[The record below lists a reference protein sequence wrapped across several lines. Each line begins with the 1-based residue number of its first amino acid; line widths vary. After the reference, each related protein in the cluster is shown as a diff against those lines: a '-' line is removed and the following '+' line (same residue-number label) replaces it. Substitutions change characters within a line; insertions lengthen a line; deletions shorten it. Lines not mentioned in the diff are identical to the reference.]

1 MNDRATR
8 VRVVGPL
15 ARYADG
21 FAAVLAQRGYA
32 PSSAAG
38 QLQLMAHVSRW
49 LVQRGLAGDDLTPTV
64 VEQFLQ
70 TRRAAGYGQ
79 WLSVRGMAPLLAYLR
94 RVGIAPVPPPV
105 LAKTP
110 VETLLAAYRVFLVE
124 ERGLAASTAGSYLC
138 VAQQFVSHCGVLD
151 HGDLSGLS
159 AVQVSEFVLANCQ
172 EPNAGSATNL
182 VVGLRA
188 LLRYLSWSAGITA
201 TGLAGAVPSAASW
214 PATTLPAPISPG
226 DARRL
231 LHACDRRT
239 TVGRRDFAVLTLM
252 LRLGLRVSEVAA
264 LELGDVDWRHG
275 EILVRGKGCRQE
287 RLPLPADVGEA
298 VAGWLHRGR
307 PQSSCTRV
315 FTTLLAPDG
324 ALTGKAVS
332 AIVARAAGRCR
343 VQASAHRLR
352 HTAASDL
359 LRAGASLPE
368 VGQVLRQTS
377 ILNTARYAKID
388 HAKLAAVALPWPG
401 GAR

>member
-1 MNDRATR
+1 MDDRAAR

-21 FAAVLAQRGYA
+21 FAAVLVQRGYA

-38 QLQLMAHVSRW
+38 QLQLMAHLSRW
-49 LVQRGLAGDDLTPTV
+49 LVQSGLAGSDVTASI

-70 TRRAAGYGQ
+70 ARRAAGYGQ

-94 RVGIAPVPPPV
+94 GVGLAPVPPPV

-124 ERGLAASTAGSYLC
+124 ERGLAASTASSYLS
-138 VAQQFVSHCGVLD
+138 VAQQFLSHLGASDRV
-151 HGDLSGLS
+151 DLSALS
-159 AVQVSEFVLANCQ
+159 AVQVSEFVLANCR
-172 EPNAGSATNL
+172 ERSGGSASIL

-188 LLRYLSWSAGITA
+188 LLRYLHLAGITP
-201 TGLAGAVPSAASW
+201 TGLVGAVPAAACW
-214 PATTLPAPISPG
+214 PATTLPTPISLG
-226 DARRL
+226 DANRL

-252 LRLGLRVSEVAA
+252 LRLGLRVSEVAV

-275 EILVRGKGCRQE
+275 EILVRGKGRRQE
-287 RLPLPADVGEA
+287 RLPLPADVGGA

-307 PQSSCTRV
+307 PQSCCTRV
-315 FTTLLAPDG
+315 FTRLLAPDG
-324 ALTGKAVS
+324 GLSGKAVS
-332 AIVARAAGRCR
+332 AIVARAAGRCG
-343 VQASAHRLR
+343 VHASAHRLR

-388 HAKLAAVALPWPG
+388 HAKLAAVAQPWPG
-401 GAR
+401 GGR

>member
-49 LVQRGLAGDDLTPTV
+49 LVQRGLAGSDLTPTV
-64 VEQFLQ
+64 VEQFLRA
-70 TRRAAGYGQ
+70 RRAAGYGQ

-94 RVGIAPVPPPV
+94 RVGLAPVPPAVP
-105 LAKTP
+105 AKTP

-124 ERGLAASTAGSYLC
+124 ERGLATSTAGSYLC
-138 VAQQFVSHCGVLD
+138 VAQQFVSHRGASDRV
-151 HGDLSGLS
+151 DLRALS
-159 AVQVSEFVLANCQ
+159 AVQVSEFVLASCR
-172 EPNAGSATNL
+172 ERSGGSASIL

-188 LLRYLSWSAGITA
+188 LLRYLHLAGITA
-201 TGLAGAVPSAASW
+201 TGLAGAVPPAASW
-214 PATTLPAPISPG
+214 PATTLPTPISHG

-239 TVGRRDFAVLTLM
+239 TVGRRDFAVLPLM

-287 RLPLPADVGEA
+287 RLPLPADVGDA
-298 VAGWLHRGR
+298 FVGWLHRGR
-307 PQSSCTRV
+307 PRSSCTRV
-315 FTTLLAPDG
+315 FTTVLAIPRVYNLSRE
-324 ALTGKAVS
+324 LTV
-332 AIVARAAGRCR
+332 
-343 VQASAHRLR
+343 R
-352 HTAASDL
+352 HTSWPQS
-359 LRAGASLPE
+359 RHGAPK
-368 VGQVLRQTS
+368 
-377 ILNTARYAKID
+377 NPAR
-388 HAKLAAVALPWPG
+388 
-401 GAR
+401 